1 VSWFDKVGDAFNY
14 LKDTAAPA
22 IGGAMSAAQHAVDS
36 NPVTGALDNALNP
49 IHALVA
55 NQVTAPLVDQGTGV
69 VGSAFSYGIARPLS
83 TFTQQVEDASQQ
95 GASAGLLLDKD
106 RWRQAWNNSADVSPG
121 QALVIGSGLA
131 PKGLNYD
138 MTPDAMKARE
148 DFFHDSWQG
157 QVSSGALD
165 LALNLGADP
174 TMLAARAIKG
184 AALARNTFKDAS
196 EVDRVLKVNA
206 GETAASRRESGL
218 STRMDKFFGQL
229 DGKTPAEIA
238 LHPVVKESDQSGA
251 FAYMFGRV
259 NSEFA
264 DEAERRAAQRNVF
277 GAMLGNGDS
286 ITALKDQHTLLANEL
301 QRLSDTPVASQAVGH
316 FTWDDHGQGMLDIA
330 NQAEPAEITAQ
341 KDAIEAELLRLE
353 NVTSATGTVNRL
365 AGTRKEQGQYNRQ
378 LQSLRQ
384 STLNTGLGNMPVRVI
399 GGAIANRLP
408 GHVSVKDP
416 VSGFEDLRNTL
427 SQAPHLAGAERRQLL
442 DNYVNAATDGDRQK
456 AVYDAEGAIVHS
468 TAARY
473 GMTPAQARKLAE
485 AGNGRR
491 AAVMSTLASR
501 LYSAAPED
509 KFVHLVDPEAG
520 EVYAISRPILQ
531 SQIEDHVS
539 IIDPRELDKALK
551 GTTQGRLL
559 ERVAGQLGDDAKNVA
574 TSAYD
579 TAGSAQMV
587 ASDVLTK
594 ITRGWK
600 DMALM
605 RLAYPA
611 RVQIDSQ
618 MRLMT
623 HMASTAFMSTVPGA
637 FKGEAKYLLSK
648 QGGDKLSLANILKPG
663 DYETAVGDILR
674 KGGVHDEDIPGVVR
688 RLAQNEGGMADLA
701 SEMGNAQLAR
711 FRATGEWGYVDP
723 ANANWAGSWQR
734 AVNRQIRNSP
744 VAMKA
749 TEGATADEL
758 KAFVQSNPAARKE
771 WLNLK
776 ASNGDD
782 LDGWVSRVQA
792 HVDHYLPTAEQR
804 STVLER
810 DVSGADIEGWFGGDA
825 GVASRMRVHGESYSP
840 TEKSPWTEWYEQ
852 KRNAWYQ
859 FAAEAPETVMA
870 KAPLYSYAFKRNMV
884 DIVARHGGEDAID
897 AEALTNI
904 RKSADRLAR
913 REVGK
918 ILYDTSHSSNL
929 SRSMRYVSPFFGAW
943 EDMVK
948 KWGGLFYDKP
958 WTAVRF
964 EQAWNAPNNAG
975 IVVDENGNRVDA
987 LGNRFDPN
995 TGRKL
1000 DPVKDK
1006 YLIGK
1011 RELVTIPA
1019 RFLPRALQD
1028 AVGIGELDSATD
1040 KKRRASIFSIDKNSF
1055 NIVFQG
1061 DPWWLPGAG
1070 PLAQV
1075 PVNELVKHG
1084 MIKNTDSPVVQALL
1098 PYGVSDNPIQDQ
1110 FLPSWAR
1117 NAKAAFFHSGQEYAN
1132 TRAMLL
1138 AQETDRWQNGERKTK
1153 PSADEIDNM
1162 ARNWF
1167 ILKAITSE
1175 ASPVSMAP
1183 TAKTQFYI
1191 DQAHIYKQ
1199 QYARTQ
1205 GMLNQYIQKY
1215 GLEDGKAKFDTEHP
1229 DWKTQYL
1236 KDFRPW
1242 FDMSLS
1248 MSDNESGI
1256 VATDT
1261 AVDISRQPAVRKMIR
1276 DDPEYG
1282 WYFVGAANQYGNT
1295 PGSAFSQTAYA
1306 QQEFLGDRGQSKP
1319 EDALAKSEASKGWMQ
1334 YQSVMTRVNTILH
1347 DRGLHSFQQKG
1358 AEDLKEFKAN
1368 FTNYMMTNNE
1378 SWKKDFLNTDQ
1389 GKISNFLDVANKAM
1403 ATSPTFAKQPQN
1415 VALGQYM
1422 QARQAVQKILSNR
1435 QVKNLDDPG
1444 NVDVKGVWD
1453 GIVSYLVNDNIG
1465 FEQIY
1470 NRLLQNDDPSKSIPG
1485 VTTNAG

>member
-1 VSWFDKVGDAFNY
+1 
-14 LKDTAAPA
+14 
-22 IGGAMSAAQHAVDS
+22 
-36 NPVTGALDNALNP
+36 
-49 IHALVA
+49 
-55 NQVTAPLVDQGTGV
+55 
-69 VGSAFSYGIARPLS
+69 
-83 TFTQQVEDASQQ
+83 
-95 GASAGLLLDKD
+95 
-106 RWRQAWNNSADVSPG
+106 
-121 QALVIGSGLA
+121 
-131 PKGLNYD
+131 
-138 MTPDAMKARE
+138 
-148 DFFHDSWQG
+148 
-157 QVSSGALD
+157 
-165 LALNLGADP
+165 
-174 TMLAARAIKG
+174 
-184 AALARNTFKDAS
+184 
-196 EVDRVLKVNA
+196 VNA

-229 DGKTPAEIA
+229 DGKTSAEIA

-341 KDAIEAELLRLE
+341 KDTIEAELLRLE

-551 GTTQGRLL
+551 GATQGRLL

-600 DMALM
+600 DLALM

-674 KGGVHDEDIPGVVR
+674 KGGVHDDDIPGVVR

-810 DVSGADIEGWFGGDA
+810 DVSGADVEGWFGGDA

-897 AEALTNI
+897 AETMTNI

-987 LGNRFDPN
+987 QGNRFDPQ

-1000 DPVKDK
+1000 DPKKDK
-1006 YLIGK
+1006 FLIGN
-1011 RELVTIPA
+1011 RELVTLPA
-1019 RFLPRALQD
+1019 
-1028 AVGIGELDSATD
+1028 GILKGITGAD
-1040 KKRRASIFSIDKNSF
+1040 KLRIDKNSF

-1070 PLAQV
+1070 PIVQV
-1075 PVNELVKHG
+1075 PVNEVVKNEFPEAASNPVIAAVLPMG
-1084 MIKNTDSPVVQALL
+1084 VSDSPV
-1098 PYGVSDNPIQDQ
+1098 QDQ
-1110 FLPSWAR
+1110 FLPGWIRQAH
-1117 NAKAAFFHSGQEYAN
+1117 NAFGNTQDHAN
-1132 TRAMLL
+1132 IQAMLL
-1138 AQETDRWQNGERKTK
+1138 AQETARFQNGERGPIK
-1153 PSADEIDNM
+1153 AGEIATM
-1162 ARNWF
+1162 TRNWF
-1167 ILKAITSE
+1167 ILRAVTAN

-1183 TAKTQFYI
+1183 TPKAQFYI
-1191 DQAHIYKQ
+1191 DQAHIYRQ
-1199 QYARTQ
+1199 QYGQ
-1205 GMLNQYIQKY
+1205 DWQ
-1215 GLEDGKAKFDTEHP
+1215 EKF
-1229 DWKTQYL
+1229 Y
-1236 KDFRPW
+1236 KDFPQW
-1242 FDMSLS
+1242 YDLSLS
-1248 MSDNESGI
+1248 LSNNETGI
-1256 VATDT
+1256 VATLN
-1261 AVDISRQPAVRKMIR
+1261 AVDAAKKYRPSDCREPAVRLGR
-1276 DDPEYG
+1276 RGPSQPVRQHAG
-1282 WYFVGAANQYGNT
+1282 LGLQPGGLRLAGAVHRLRPAAEL
-1295 PGSAFSQTAYA
+1295 PG
-1306 QQEFLGDRGQSKP
+1306 
-1319 EDALAKSEASKGWMQ
+1319 
-1334 YQSVMTRVNTILH
+1334 
-1347 DRGLHSFQQKG
+1347 
-1358 AEDLKEFKAN
+1358 
-1368 FTNYMMTNNE
+1368 
-1378 SWKKDFLNTDQ
+1378 
-1389 GKISNFLDVANKAM
+1389 
-1403 ATSPTFAKQPQN
+1403 
-1415 VALGQYM
+1415 
-1422 QARQAVQKILSNR
+1422 
-1435 QVKNLDDPG
+1435 
-1444 NVDVKGVWD
+1444 
-1453 GIVSYLVNDNIG
+1453 
-1465 FEQIY
+1465 
-1470 NRLLQNDDPSKSIPG
+1470 
-1485 VTTNAG
+1485 